1 MAKRNKGANTKGAR
15 RKDVAKKGR
24 QAFARPNHSGID
36 KKSKAPTNPNR
47 PVEKGKESFYR
58 TKNKINLLNMYNS
71 KPSKDRFK
79 RPDKPARIEPNRKW
93 FGNIRSIDPKKLDE
107 LRKEVVK
114 KQSIQDT
121 YSIFLNQTHLP
132 HSLINPLSNEGSV
145 KNKLSSFEE
154 TFGKNSRR
162 TKPNLQVYT
171 IEELADTTNKM
182 NEEYKSEKDSNLYY
196 LNEEEKV
203 APEMKYMKAGQSKRI
218 YNELLKV
225 IDASDVLCEILDAR
239 DPLGTRCSY
248 LENFINKNCPHKHII
263 YLLNKC
269 DLVPIYVT
277 AAYIKHLSKFYP
289 TIAFH
294 ASITNPFGKPA
305 LFQLLRQFDAL
316 HKDKKNISVGFVG
329 YPNVGKSSVI
339 NTLKKQKCCKA
350 APIPGETKV
359 WQYVAL
365 TKRIYLID
373 CPGVVY
379 EEGQSQMDRVLKN
392 VVRAEKI
399 EEPMV
404 FIQGI
409 LDRANHEYLKKI
421 YKVNSWTD
429 TEDFVKQCAKKYGKL
444 VKGGEP
450 DYKATAKI
458 IILDWQKGKIPY
470 FVEPPKDEINNNN
483 NENKSN
489 ENINE
494 NKLNKI
500 EGINPDLTDAGK
512 DMNQKYNISQDVN
525 ELAKIKEMKEKEEN
539 KKNKDAM
546 DEDN

>member
-1 MAKRNKGANTKGAR
+1 MGKRNKGANTKGQK
-15 RKDVAKKGR
+15 RKDLAKKGR
-24 QAFARPNHSGID
+24 QAFSLPNFSGID

-47 PVEKGKESFYR
+47 PIEQGKESFYR
-58 TKNKINLLNMYNS
+58 TKAKIKLLNLYKS
-71 KPSKDRFK
+71 KPSEDRFK
-79 RPDKPARIEPNRKW
+79 RPEKPARIEPNRMW
-93 FGNIRSIDPKKLDE
+93 FGNVRTIDPKKLE
-107 LRKEVVK
+107 QMRKEMDK
-114 KQSIQDT
+114 EKPHDA
-121 YSIFLNQTHLP
+121 YNIFLTQSHLP
-132 HSLINPLSNEGSV
+132 RSLINPISNEGKI
-145 KNKLSSFEE
+145 KNKLTSFEE

-171 IEELADTTNKM
+171 MEELADTTNKM
-182 NEEYKSEKDSNLYY
+182 KEEYKIEKDSNLNY
-196 LNEEEKV
+196 LNEEEKN

-218 YNELLKV
+218 YSELLKV

-248 LENFINKNCPHKHII
+248 LENFVKKNCPHKHII
-263 YLLNKC
+263 YILNKC

-277 AAYIKHLSKFYP
+277 AAYIKYLSKFYP

-305 LFQLLRQFDAL
+305 LFQILRQFDAL

-339 NTLKKQKCCKA
+339 NSLKKQKCCKA

-359 WQYVAL
+359 WQYIAL

-379 EEGQSQMDRVLKN
+379 EEGQSEMDRVLKN

-399 EEPMV
+399 EEPMIFV
-404 FIQGI
+404 QGI
-409 LDRANHEYLKKI
+409 LDRVHPEIMKKI
-421 YKVNSWTD
+421 YKINSWTD
-429 TEDFVKQCAKKYGKL
+429 TEDFVKQCANKYGKL
-444 VKGGEP
+444 VKGGDP

-458 IILDWQKGKIPY
+458 ILLDWQRGKIPY
-470 FVEPPKDEINNNN
+470 YVEPPKEDITDND
-483 NENKSN
+483 ENKVEN
-489 ENINE
+489 ELKNV
-494 NKLNKI
+494 
-500 EGINPDLTDAGK
+500 EGINPEMIDEGK
-512 DMNQKYNISQDVN
+512 DMNQKYKIVQDIN

-539 KKNKDAM
+539 KKNKDKM
-546 DEDN
+546 DEED

>member
-1 MAKRNKGANTKGAR
+1 MGKRNKGANTKGQK
-15 RKDVAKKGR
+15 RKDLAKKGR
-24 QAFARPNHSGID
+24 QAFSRPNFSGID

-47 PVEKGKESFYR
+47 PIEQGKESFYR
-58 TKNKINLLNMYNS
+58 TKAKIKLYKI

-79 RPDKPARIEPNRKW
+79 RPEKPARIEPNRMW
-93 FGNIRSIDPKKLDE
+93 FGNVRTIDPKKLE
-107 LRKEVVK
+107 QMRKEMDK
-114 KQSIQDT
+114 EKPHDT
-121 YSIFLNQTHLP
+121 YNIFLTQSHLP
-132 HSLINPLSNEGSV
+132 RSLINPISNEGKI
-145 KNKLSSFEE
+145 KNKLTSFEE
-154 TFGKNSRR
+154 TFGKNCRR

-171 IEELADTTNKM
+171 MEELADTTNKM
-182 NEEYKSEKDSNLYY
+182 KEEYKIEKDSNLNY
-196 LNEEEKV
+196 LNEEEKN

-218 YNELLKV
+218 YSELLKV

-248 LENFINKNCPHKHII
+248 LENFVKKNCPHKHII
-263 YLLNKC
+263 YILNKC

-277 AAYIKHLSKFYP
+277 AAYIKYLSKFYP

-305 LFQLLRQFDAL
+305 LFQILRQFDAL

-339 NTLKKQKCCKA
+339 NSLKKQKCCKA

-359 WQYVAL
+359 WQYIAL

-379 EEGQSQMDRVLKN
+379 EEGQSEMDRVLKN

-399 EEPMV
+399 EEPMIFV
-404 FIQGI
+404 QGI
-409 LDRANHEYLKKI
+409 LDRVHPEIMKKI
-421 YKVNSWTD
+421 YKINSWTD
-429 TEDFVKQCAKKYGKL
+429 TEDFVKQCANKYGKL
-444 VKGGEP
+444 VKGGDP

-458 IILDWQKGKIPY
+458 ILLDWQRGKIPY
-470 FVEPPKDEINNNN
+470 YVEPPKEDITDND
-483 NENKSN
+483 ENKVEN
-489 ENINE
+489 ELKNV
-494 NKLNKI
+494 
-500 EGINPDLTDAGK
+500 EGINPEMIDEGK
-512 DMNQKYNISQDVN
+512 DMNQKYKIVQDIN

-539 KKNKDAM
+539 KKNKDKM
-546 DEDN
+546 DEED

>member
-1 MAKRNKGANTKGAR
+1 MGKRNKGANTKGQK
-15 RKDVAKKGR
+15 RKDLAKKGR
-24 QAFARPNHSGID
+24 QAFSRPNFSGID

-47 PVEKGKESFYR
+47 PIEQGKESFYR
-58 TKNKINLLNMYNS
+58 TKAKIKLLNLYKS
-71 KPSKDRFK
+71 KPSEDRFK
-79 RPDKPARIEPNRKW
+79 RPEKPARIEPNRMW
-93 FGNIRSIDPKKLDE
+93 FGNVRTIDPKKLE
-107 LRKEVVK
+107 QMRKEMDK
-114 KQSIQDT
+114 EKPHDT
-121 YSIFLNQTHLP
+121 YNIFLTQSHLP
-132 HSLINPLSNEGSV
+132 RSLINPISNEGKI
-145 KNKLSSFEE
+145 KNKLTSFEE

-171 IEELADTTNKM
+171 MEELADTTNKM
-182 NEEYKSEKDSNLYY
+182 KEEYKIEKDSNLNY
-196 LNEEEKV
+196 LNEEEKN

-218 YNELLKV
+218 YSELLKV

-248 LENFINKNCPHKHII
+248 LENFVKKNCPHKHII
-263 YLLNKC
+263 YILNKC

-277 AAYIKHLSKFYP
+277 AAYIKYLSKFYP

-305 LFQLLRQFDAL
+305 LFQILRQFDAL

-339 NTLKKQKCCKA
+339 NSLKKQKCCKA

-359 WQYVAL
+359 WQYIAL

-379 EEGQSQMDRVLKN
+379 EEGQSEMDRVLKN

-399 EEPMV
+399 EEPMIFV
-404 FIQGI
+404 QGI
-409 LDRANHEYLKKI
+409 LDRVHPEIMKKI
-421 YKVNSWTD
+421 YKINSWTD
-429 TEDFVKQCAKKYGKL
+429 TEDFVKQCANKYGKL
-444 VKGGEP
+444 VKGGDP

-458 IILDWQKGKIPY
+458 ILLDWQRGKIPY
-470 FVEPPKDEINNNN
+470 YVEPPKEDITDND
-483 NENKSN
+483 ENKVEN
-489 ENINE
+489 ELKNV
-494 NKLNKI
+494 
-500 EGINPDLTDAGK
+500 EGINPEMIDEGK
-512 DMNQKYNISQDVN
+512 DMNQKYKIVQDIN

-539 KKNKDAM
+539 KKNKDKM
-546 DEDN
+546 DEED

>member
-1 MAKRNKGANTKGAR
+1 MGKRNKGENTKGQK
-15 RKDVAKKGR
+15 RKEVAKKGR
-24 QAFARPNHSGID
+24 QAFSSFNHSGID

-47 PVEKGKESFYR
+47 PVEQGKQSFYR
-58 TKNKINLLNMYNS
+58 TKAKIKLLNMYNS
-71 KPSKDRFK
+71 KPSEDRFK
-79 RPDKPARIEPNRKW
+79 RPEHPARIEPNPGL
-93 FGNIRSIDPKKLDE
+93 FGNTRTIDPKKLE
-107 LRKEVVK
+107 QMRKEIVK
-114 KQSIQDT
+114 TDPNKNT
-121 YSIFLNQTHLP
+121 YNIFLHRSHLP
-132 HSLINPLSNEGSV
+132 QSLINPLSNEG
-145 KNKLSSFEE
+145 KIRNKLTSFEE

-171 IEELADTTNKM
+171 MEELADTSNKM
-182 NEEYKSEKDSNLYY
+182 REEYNSEKDSNLNY
-196 LNEEEKV
+196 LNEEEKIG
-203 APEMKYMKAGQSKRI
+203 PEMKYMKAGQSKRI
-218 YNELLKV
+218 YGELLKV

-248 LENFINKNCPHKHII
+248 LENFVKKNCPHKHII
-263 YLLNKC
+263 YILNKC

-277 AAYIKHLSKFYP
+277 AAYIKHLSKYYP

-305 LFQLLRQFDAL
+305 LFQILRQFDAL

-339 NTLKKQKCCKA
+339 NSLKKQKCCKA

-359 WQYVAL
+359 WQYIAL

-379 EEGQSQMDRVLKN
+379 EEGQSEMDRVLKN

-399 EEPMV
+399 EEPMI

-409 LDRANHEYLKKI
+409 LDRTNHEILKKI
-421 YKVNSWTD
+421 YKIESWID

-458 IILDWQKGKIPY
+458 ILLDWQKGKIPY
-470 FVEPPKDEINNNN
+470 YVEPPKQ
-483 NENKSN
+483 ENKN

-494 NKLNKI
+494 NELKNV
-500 EGINPDLTDAGK
+500 EGINPEITDEGK
-512 DMNQKYNISQDVN
+512 DVN
-525 ELAKIKEMKEKEEN
+525 EKYKIVQDISELEKIKEIKEKEEN
-539 KKNKDAM
+539 KKNKDKM
-546 DEDN
+546 EEED

>member
-1 MAKRNKGANTKGAR
+1 MGKRNKGANTKGQK
-15 RKDVAKKGR
+15 RKDLAKKGR
-24 QAFARPNHSGID
+24 QAFSRPNFSGID

-47 PVEKGKESFYR
+47 PIEQGKESFYR
-58 TKNKINLLNMYNS
+58 TKAKIKLLNLYKS
-71 KPSKDRFK
+71 KPSEDRFK
-79 RPDKPARIEPNRKW
+79 RPEKPARIEPNRMW
-93 FGNIRSIDPKKLDE
+93 FGNVRTIDPKKLE
-107 LRKEVVK
+107 QMRKEMDK
-114 KQSIQDT
+114 EKPHDT
-121 YSIFLNQTHLP
+121 YNVFITQSHLP
-132 HSLINPLSNEGSV
+132 RSLINPISNEGKI
-145 KNKLSSFEE
+145 KNKLTSFEE

-171 IEELADTTNKM
+171 MEELADTTNKM
-182 NEEYKSEKDSNLYY
+182 KEEYKIEKDSNLNY
-196 LNEEEKV
+196 LNEEEKN

-218 YNELLKV
+218 YSELLKV

-248 LENFINKNCPHKHII
+248 LENFVKKNCPHKHII
-263 YLLNKC
+263 YILNKC

-277 AAYIKHLSKFYP
+277 AAYIKYLSKFYP

-339 NTLKKQKCCKA
+339 NSLKKQKCCKA

-359 WQYVAL
+359 WQYIAL

-379 EEGQSQMDRVLKN
+379 EEGQSEMDRVLKN

-399 EEPMV
+399 EEPMIFV
-404 FIQGI
+404 QGI
-409 LDRANHEYLKKI
+409 LDRVHPEIMKKI
-421 YKVNSWTD
+421 YKINSWTD
-429 TEDFVKQCAKKYGKL
+429 TEDFVKQCANKYGKL
-444 VKGGEP
+444 VKGGDP

-458 IILDWQKGKIPY
+458 ILLDWQRGKIPY
-470 FVEPPKDEINNNN
+470 YVEPPKEDITDNG
-483 NENKSN
+483 ENKVEN
-489 ENINE
+489 ELKNV
-494 NKLNKI
+494 
-500 EGINPDLTDAGK
+500 EGINPEMIDEGK
-512 DMNQKYNISQDVN
+512 DMNQKYKIVQDIN

-539 KKNKDAM
+539 KKNKDKM
-546 DEDN
+546 DEED